1 MYWTN
6 LTQME
11 TLEEEVGRVERDT
24 GLLVSDILEPVREV
38 KLVEREDGDQQYVCN
53 FRGMQRRAWPTLMAS
68 QSSYAFRMRGGRPR
82 PSMVWDKSLREW
94 TEPTARERER
104 AMGSPACSTG
114 APGLTEQQRRRLV
127 GNAMDL
133 NVLS

>member
-82 PSMVWDKSLREW
+82 PWCG
-94 TEPTARERER
+94 TR
-104 AMGSPACSTG
+104 AWESGQSQQQGSEKGQWVPRHA
-114 APGLTEQQRRRLV
+114 AQAHL
-127 GNAMDL
+127 A
-133 NVLS
+133 